1 MFLSNYQITELILG
15 TVFFAIFYYIYL
27 WATVPSTYKWWDLI
41 WCTFTIFIILL
52 FKYFYINYNILQA
65 QNISQYNIGNGIY

>member
-15 TVFFAIFYYIYL
+15 TVFFALFYFIYL
-27 WATVPSTYKWWDLI
+27 WLIERRSYKWWDII

-52 FKYFYINYNILQA
+52 FKDFYINYNILQA

>member
-15 TVFFAIFYYIYL
+15 TVFFALFYFIYL
-27 WATVPSTYKWWDLI
+27 WAIERSSYKWWDII

-52 FKYFYINYNILQA
+52 FKDFYINYNILQA

>member
-15 TVFFAIFYYIYL
+15 TVFFALFYFIYL
-27 WATVPSTYKWWDLI
+27 WLIERSSYKWWDII

-52 FKYFYINYNILQA
+52 FKDFYINYNILQA